1 MTMPNKTSLCCIFQ
15 QINRAV
21 NYQELG
27 KKEKN
32 LLHKERVLSVRIQH
46 HGHHANNTYC
56 RTEPSMTKHSRKSS
70 HSFKVRPLVG
80 KIQSKLLPRATLI
93 QLLGVCV
100 NYFKVQPEIA
110 QPQFHNETYKSRS
123 PNYIN
128 PQLYRLL

>member
-27 KKEKN
+27 KKRKKPFAQRKGISENSTSWTSCK
-32 LLHKERVLSVRIQH
+32 QH
-46 HGHHANNTYC
+46 C

-128 PQLYRLL
+128 PQLYRWL